1 MKAFFKRLYLL
12 ARGIEPYRP
21 CRHDD
26 VEFKVGRYRVRIDWV
41 TYSRRRW
48 LSTRRH
54 SGLPR
59 IHVRFKV
66 PEKLNWMELPL
77 AAHLDYGTK
86 PLIDANFETYFLM
99 RSASDVHNYLHKYF
113 LNIASINQDY
123 PAMLGGELTEL
134 ELNFMVN
141 LRSELEH
148 RPYDLRL
155 ALETATD
162 LREVPL

>member
-1 MKAFFKRLYLL
+1 MGTFFKRLYLL
-12 ARGIEPYRP
+12 ARGIDPYRP

-26 VEFKVGRYRVRIDWV
+26 VEFSVGRYRVRIDWV

-48 LSTRRH
+48 LNTQRY

-59 IHVRFKV
+59 ICVRFKV

-77 AAHLDYGTK
+77 AAHLDYGTR
-86 PLIDANFETYFLM
+86 PLIDANFETEFLM
-99 RSASDVHNYLHKYF
+99 RSTADVHNYLHMYF

-123 PAMLGGELTEL
+123 PAVLGGELTVNEI
-134 ELNFMVN
+134 NFMVN
-141 LRSELEH
+141 LRSGLEG

-155 ALETATD
+155 ALEQAAVFEEA
-162 LREVPL
+162 L

>member
-12 ARGIEPYRP
+12 ARGIDPYRP
-21 CRHDD
+21 VRHDD
-26 VEFKVGRYRVRIDWV
+26 VEFGVGRYRVRFDWT

-48 LSTRRH
+48 FSIQRH

-59 IHVRFKV
+59 IQVRFKV
-66 PEKLNWMELPL
+66 PENRSWMDLPL

-86 PLIDANFETYFLM
+86 PLIDANFELEFLM
-99 RSASDVHNYLHKYF
+99 RSTADVYNYLHMYF

-123 PAMLGGELTEL
+123 PAMLGGELTHE
-134 ELNFMVN
+134 EINFMVN
-141 LRSELEH
+141 LRSELEY

-155 ALETATD
+155 ALETATGVE
-162 LREVPL
+162 LVS

>member
-1 MKAFFKRLYLL
+1 MGTFFKRLYLL
-12 ARGIEPYRP
+12 ARGIAPYRP

-26 VEFKVGRYRVRIDWV
+26 VEFSVGRYRVRIDWV

-48 LSTRRH
+48 LNTQRY

-59 IHVRFKV
+59 ICVRFKV

-77 AAHLDYGTK
+77 AAHLDYGTR
-86 PLIDANFETYFLM
+86 PLIDANFETEFLM
-99 RSASDVHNYLHKYF
+99 RSTADVHNYLHMYF

-123 PAMLGGELTEL
+123 PAVLGGELTVNEI
-134 ELNFMVN
+134 NFMVN
-141 LRSELEH
+141 LRSELEY

-155 ALETATD
+155 ALEQATVFEEA
-162 LREVPL
+162 L

>member
-1 MKAFFKRLYLL
+1 MKNFFKRLYLL
-12 ARGIEPYRP
+12 ARGIDPYRP
-21 CRHDD
+21 VRHDD
-26 VEFKVGRYRVRIDWV
+26 VEFGVGRYRVRVEWT

-48 LSTRRH
+48 LNIQRH

-86 PLIDANFETYFLM
+86 PLIDADFEVYFLM
-99 RSASDVHNYLHKYF
+99 RSASDVYNYLHKYF

-123 PAMLGGELTEL
+123 PAMLGGELTIDEV
-134 ELNFMVN
+134 NFMVN
-141 LRSELEH
+141 LRSELEY

-155 ALETATD
+155 ALETATAVE
-162 LREVPL
+162 LAS